1 MRVFTLILSTIA
13 FFSTTYYSI
22 VAFPDMSTANGIL
35 YFSMLV
41 ILLLICITGM
51 ILSIPMGNS
60 KKNRAVNNRKQQK
73 RNEYSLI

>member
-1 MRVFTLILSTIA
+1 
-13 FFSTTYYSI
+13 
-22 VAFPDMSTANGIL
+22 
-35 YFSMLV
+35 MLV